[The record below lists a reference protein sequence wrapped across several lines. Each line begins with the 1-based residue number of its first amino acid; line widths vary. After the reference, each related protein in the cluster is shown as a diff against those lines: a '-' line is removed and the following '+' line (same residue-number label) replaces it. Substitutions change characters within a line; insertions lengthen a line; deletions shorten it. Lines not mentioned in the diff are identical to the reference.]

1 MFSQETVLDASKIWP
16 AVDALIDIAST
27 EGVLAHKLGPLAAA
41 RRRATGDSVPAE
53 LAAEERAASFAALS
67 STALLRRIRELG
79 DGPIV
84 LLKGPEVAALYPPN
98 GRRFGDIDVLTPDA
112 AGLNRR
118 LREHGFVEVDRPF
131 DHSEHHHLEPLRWPV
146 VPLCVE
152 VHASPN
158 WPRGIPAPAVAEILD
173 AAAPSIVGVEGISA
187 PRKHHHALLLAAHAW
202 AHKPLQ
208 TLRDL
213 LDVAVFAADESPAE
227 LERVAAA
234 WGLRRVW
241 RTTRLAI
248 EALFYGGPRPVPLR
262 IWARHL
268 PAVRECTVL
277 ESHLQSLLNPYWA
290 LPPGPA
296 LVESLAAIRTDL
308 VPAPGESWGA
318 KRRRIKRAIRDAGVA
333 RTHRAE

>member
-1 MFSQETVLDASKIWP
+1 MALDEDKIWL
-16 AVDALIDIAST
+16 AVGALIDSAST

-41 RRRATGDSVPAE
+41 RRRATGNSVPVE

-98 GRRFGDIDVLTPDA
+98 GRRFGDVDVLTPDA
-112 AGLNRR
+112 AGLYRR
-118 LREHGFVEVDRPF
+118 LREHGFVEVERPF
-131 DHSEHHHLEPLRWPV
+131 VASHSEHHHLEPLRWPV

-158 WPRGIPAPAVAEILD
+158 WPRRIPAPAVAEILD
-173 AAAPSIVGVEGISA
+173 AAVPSVVGVEGISA
-187 PRKHHHALLLAAHAW
+187 PRKLHHALLLAAHGW

-208 TLRDL
+208 TIRDL
-213 LDVAVFAADESPAE
+213 LDVAVFAAGESPAE
-227 LERVAAA
+227 FERLAAA

-248 EALFYGGPRPVPLR
+248 EALFYGGVRPVPLR

-268 PAVRECTVL
+268 HAVREQTVL
-277 ESHLQSLLNPYWA
+277 ESHLQSVLNPYWA

-296 LVESLAAIRTDL
+296 LVESLAALRTDL
-308 VPAPGESWGA
+308 VPVPGESWGA
-318 KRRRIKRAIRDAGVA
+318 KRRRIRRAIRDAGVA